1 MSYAET
7 ELQVIRWAEAR
18 RIIPNSTPMAQW
30 IKACQEMEELRQAL
44 VNNDDAEIK
53 DGVGDV
59 VVCLINLC
67 ALADI
72 DLVSCLEGAY
82 EEIKE
87 RKGFLNKDG
96 IFVKE
101 VV

>member
-7 ELQVIRWAEAR
+7 ELKVIRWAEAR
-18 RIIPNSTPMAQW
+18 QIIPNSTPMAQW

-72 DLVSCLEGAY
+72 DLVSCLSGAY
-82 EEIKE
+82 EEIKD
-87 RKGFLNKDG
+87 RKGHMNAEG

-101 VV
+101 VT

>member
-1 MSYAET
+1 
-7 ELQVIRWAEAR
+7 
-18 RIIPNSTPMAQW
+18 MAQW
-30 IKACQEMEELRQAL
+30 IKACQEMEELRLGL

-82 EEIKE
+82 QEIKDRTGHMGE
-87 RKGFLNKDG
+87 DG
-96 IFVKE
+96 IFYKDK
-101 VV
+101 